1 MNKFETEYQEV
12 ITFYINEEKGTVT
25 AVLTVPQD
33 ILAMEM
39 QNIMN
44 KASGTAF
51 VTTDLILDKSMLLE
65 GTYRGTAYC
74 HGDDEFNEE
83 VGMKVAKLK
92 ALKAYYNDRK
102 VIAERIQNIFADAA
116 RRMEVATKHNYFSID
131 HIEDLLSEV

>member
-12 ITFYINEEKGTVT
+12 IDFYINDEKGTVT

-33 ILAMEM
+33 IVAMEM

-44 KASGTAF
+44 KASGSAF
-51 VTTDLILDKSMLLE
+51 VTTDIMLDTSMLLT
-65 GTYRGTAYC
+65 GVYRGTAYC
-74 HGDDEFNEE
+74 HEDDTFDEE

-102 VIAERIQNIFADAA
+102 VVSERIEKIFADAA
-116 RRMEVATKHNYFSID
+116 RRMEVASKHNIFSIT
-131 HIEDLLSEV
+131 HIDNLLAEV